1 VNDGRGMRGHE
12 SPDAPRAEAMSGSVV
27 ATALRKGVLP
37 GDVDLLR
44 RGLAVA
50 MEPRLARIDDDHHP
64 AFLHPGR
71 TALILLHDVA
81 PVPVR
86 SLRAAVL
93 LESRDAEYAPARERV
108 LELLPEDE
116 GEEWASLADLVR
128 DRQSESLAERL
139 VTLPPE
145 HLLAALAERLDH
157 LRHEHLREPATS
169 WRDLVD
175 ETERL
180 WAPLA
185 ERTSPALT
193 RRYRHWL
200 RTFRRRL

>member
-1 VNDGRGMRGHE
+1 VSEGPRAHGHS
-12 SPDAPRAEAMSGSVV
+12 SPDAPRAEAMANSVV
-27 ATALRKGVLP
+27 TTALRKGVLP
-37 GDVDLLR
+37 HDVDLLR

-50 MEPRLARIDDDHHP
+50 MEPRFARIDDDHHP

-81 PVPVR
+81 PVPVQAIR
-86 SLRAAVL
+86 TAVL
-93 LESRDAEYAPARERV
+93 LESRDAEYAPARELV
-108 LELLPEDE
+108 LELLAESE
-116 GEEWASLADLVR
+116 GAAWAALADLVR
-128 DRQSESLAERL
+128 VREAESLTERL

-145 HLLAALAERLDH
+145 LLLAALAERLDH
-157 LRHEHLREPATS
+157 LRHEHLREPRTS
-169 WRDLVD
+169 WPDLVE

-185 ERTSPALT
+185 ERTSPALA